1 MSNNKSIQAIVN
13 MKKFLKN
20 FENLLEIKMEDWGI
34 SEIMSAWV
42 ALEDNGR
49 KKLTTD
55 GWLKKAKEMREAC
68 DSMNVRCM
76 SRFAREINF
85 LTQEYVKERIDSE
98 DTPHKKISA
107 NQPPYWVW
115 EKLIV
120 ETKVDKP
127 SNSDDKRLRQLQLHV
142 LLSWSLACG
151 ARMAE
156 LCRMKVS
163 DVEMKNIHG
172 LKFLKLTIR
181 RGKSSRTGRKPIY
194 YKCFEE
200 PIKVAVC
207 PIKAFLEYCKLELR
221 SGKVFDKPGD
231 LLFHVDPK
239 PKPKSKK
246 PMDSSLFAKS
256 CKPYCEKFGI
266 PFEFWPQGH
275 SGHKCLLNAAYAM
288 QCSKKEIMDIANWS
302 STQCIQDYV
311 EAPNPDSLNV
321 RLTKMTIE
329 EIDDKCKHARS

>member
-1 MSNNKSIQAIVN
+1 MN
-13 MKKFLKN
+13 MKKYLKN
-20 FENLLEIKMEDWGI
+20 FENLLGIKMEKWEI

-42 ALEDNGR
+42 ALEHNGQ
-49 KKLTTD
+49 KLLTTD
-55 GWLKKAKEMREAC
+55 GWLKKAKDMREAFE
-68 DSMNVRCM
+68 SMDICCM
-76 SRFAREINF
+76 DKFSREINF

-115 EKLIV
+115 AKLIDM
-120 ETKVDKP
+120 TRSDIP
-127 SNSDDKRLRQLQLHV
+127 SISDDKRLRQMQLHV

-163 DVEMKNIHG
+163 DVEIINKDG

-200 PIKVAVC
+200 TIKKDVC
-207 PIKAFLEYCKLELR
+207 PIKAFLNYCKLELR
-221 SGKVFDKPGD
+221 SGKAFEKQGD
-231 LLFHVDPK
+231 LLFHQDPK
-239 PKPKSKK
+239 PKPNCRKA
-246 PMDSSLFAKS
+246 MDSSAFARG
-256 CKPYCEKFGI
+256 CKPYCEKLKLPI
-266 PFEFWPQGH
+266 EFWPQGH

-288 QCSKKEIMDIANWS
+288 QCTKKEIMDIANWS
-302 STQCIQDYV
+302 STQCMQDYV
-311 EAPNPDSLNV
+311 EAPNPNSLNV
-321 RLTKMTIE
+321 RLTKLTID
-329 EIDDKCKHARS
+329 EIDEKCKHARS

>member
-1 MSNNKSIQAIVN
+1 
-13 MKKFLKN
+13 MKKYLKN
-20 FENLLEIKMEDWGI
+20 FEKLLEIRMENWGV

-42 ALEDNGR
+42 ALEHNG
-49 KKLTTD
+49 KKQLTTD
-55 GWLKKAKEMREAC
+55 GWLNKAKVMKEAC
-68 DSMNVRCM
+68 EAMNIRCM
-76 SRFAREINF
+76 ERYSREINY

-98 DTPHKKISA
+98 DNPHKKISA

-115 EKLIV
+115 ERLIE
-120 ETKVDKP
+120 ETRMDNP
-127 SNSDDKRLRQLQLHV
+127 QLSDDKRLRQMQLHL

-163 DVEMKNIHG
+163 DVEMKDKDG

-200 PIKVAVC
+200 PIKVNVC
-207 PIKAFLEYCKLELR
+207 PIRAFRDFCRITLR
-221 SGKVFDKPGD
+221 SGKIFDKPGD
-231 LLFHVDPK
+231 LLFGLDPK

-246 PMDSSLFAKS
+246 AMKS
-256 CKPYCEKFGI
+256 TEFTRGCKPFCEKLGI
-266 PFEFWPQGH
+266 PFEFYPQGH

-288 QCSKKEIMDIANWS
+288 QCTKKEIMDIANWS

-311 EAPNPDSLNV
+311 EAPNPNSLNV

-329 EIDDKCKHARS
+329 EIDEKCKHARS

>member
-1 MSNNKSIQAIVN
+1 MQGNKSIKAILN
-13 MKKFLKN
+13 MKKYLKN
-20 FENLLEIKMEDWGI
+20 FESLLEIEMENWGI

-42 ALEDNGR
+42 ALEHNGQ
-49 KKLTTD
+49 KLLTTE
-55 GWLKKAKEMREAC
+55 GWLKKAKDMREAL
-68 DSMNVRCM
+68 DSMNISCM
-76 SRFAREINF
+76 ERYSREINF
-85 LTQEYVKERIDSE
+85 LTQEYVKERIDAE
-98 DTPHKKISA
+98 DTPRKKISA

-115 EKLIV
+115 LKLI
-120 ETKVDKP
+120 EMTRTP
-127 SNSDDKRLRQLQLHV
+127 SRNQSDDKRLRQMQLH
-142 LLSWSLACG
+142 LMLTWSLSCG

-163 DVEMKNIHG
+163 DVEMIDKCG

-200 PIKVAVC
+200 KIKKEVC
-207 PIKAFLEYCKLELR
+207 PIRAFRDYCNLELR
-221 SGKVFDKPGD
+221 SGKVFDKQGD

-239 PKPKSKK
+239 PKPKSRK
-246 PMDSSLFAKS
+246 PMKPEAFARGL
-256 CKPYCEKFGI
+256 KPYCLKLDL

-311 EAPNPDSLNV
+311 EAPNPESLNV
-321 RLTKMTIE
+321 RLTEMTIE

>member
-1 MSNNKSIQAIVN
+1 MN
-13 MKKFLKN
+13 MKKYLKN
-20 FENLLEIKMEDWGI
+20 FENLLGIKMEKWEI

-42 ALEDNGR
+42 ALEHNGQ
-49 KKLTTD
+49 KLLTTD
-55 GWLKKAKEMREAC
+55 GWLKKAKDMREAF
-68 DSMNVRCM
+68 DSMNIRSM
-76 SRFAREINF
+76 ERFSREINF

-98 DTPHKKISA
+98 DMPHRKISA

-115 EKLIV
+115 EKLI
-120 ETKVDKP
+120 ELTRIDQP
-127 SNSDDKRLRQLQLHV
+127 TLSDDKRLRQLQLHV
-142 LLSWSLACG
+142 LLAWSLACG

-163 DVEMKNIHG
+163 DVEIKNLDG

-200 PIKVAVC
+200 PIKKKVC
-207 PIKAFLEYCKLELR
+207 PIKAFNNYCKLSLR

-231 LLFHVDPK
+231 LLFHQDPK
-239 PKPKSKK
+239 PKPNSKK
-246 PMDSSLFAKS
+246 SMDSSAFARG
-256 CKPYCEKFGI
+256 CKPFCEKLGL

-288 QCSKKEIMDIANWS
+288 QCDKKEIMDIANWS

-311 EAPNPDSLNV
+311 EAPNPNSLNV

-329 EIDDKCKHARS
+329 EIDETCKHART